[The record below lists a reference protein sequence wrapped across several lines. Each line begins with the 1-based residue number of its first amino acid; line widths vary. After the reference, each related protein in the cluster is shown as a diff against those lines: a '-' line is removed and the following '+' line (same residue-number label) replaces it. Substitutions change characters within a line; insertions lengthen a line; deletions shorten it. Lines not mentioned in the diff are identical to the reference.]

1 MATVLVVDDVAN
13 NREVVRTLLGYRGH
27 RVLEAAEAVEALAMA
42 RREHPDVVVTDVL
55 MPGMDGYQLVRAL
68 RSDPETAAAA
78 LVFYTGNYAS
88 DELQSIGRACGVD
101 RIVAKTGDPRLLL
114 EAVDEA
120 AASGAPTGV
129 AGVDAH
135 VDLQY
140 VHAVNAKLLEK
151 VRQLG
156 ESEQRFRAIAESAPV
171 GVFLLDA
178 GGAATFVNERLGR
191 IVGQDEPSLSGMG
204 WLACFSPD
212 MRDEVV
218 DAVRGPVGRDVERRY
233 RVRLVP
239 ADASARWLDVKLRV
253 MLDEER
259 TCAGHVGIVDDV
271 TVAVEAEERLHAEA
285 RRSELDVRLRGTE
298 RLDSLRRLAGGVAH
312 DYNNMLA
319 VILSFGAFVQEAL
332 EEQLTAGHFDAD
344 SLRRSLE
351 DVARII
357 EAGQRAT
364 GLSRK
369 LQLFGSKAVLRPV
382 EVDINGLLDDQAET
396 LVELVGDDVDLDVR
410 LQPELRPALADGGQV
425 LEILQAL
432 ISNARDAM
440 PAGGLLSIET
450 DLRAVCDRSRSAG
463 DLPDGDYV
471 RLTVRDTGCGMPEE
485 VRQRAIEPFFTTK
498 PRGAGPGLGLAAA
511 YGTATQLGGDL
522 RIESEVGVGTAVHVL
537 LPAAL
542 PDSADPPVDADV
554 PRRAGNVVLV
564 VDDEAQLRELVAR
577 ILRRTGYEVLVA
589 ADGQEAL
596 ALAHEHAGRIG
607 GLLTDVVMPRMLGS
621 ELANRLTADLPVL
634 PVLFMSGYADPM
646 LAEQPLGPD
655 VRILSKPFTEI
666 ELLAEVRALVGEP
679 G

>member
-27 RVLEAAEAVEALAMA
+27 RVLEAAAAAEALTLA

-114 EAVDEA
+114 EAVDDA
-120 AASGAPTGV
+120 AAHGGPSGVVEIDAQ
-129 AGVDAH
+129 VDI
-135 VDLQY
+135 QY
-140 VHAVNAKLLEK
+140 VHTVNAKLLEK

-156 ESEQRFRAIAESAPV
+156 ASEQRFRAIAESAPV

-178 GGAATFVNERLGR
+178 EGAATFVNERLGR
-191 IVGQDEPSLSGMG
+191 IVAQDEQSLVGMG
-204 WLACFSPD
+204 WLACFSPEL
-212 MRDEVV
+212 RDEVV
-218 DAVRGPVGRDVERRY
+218 EAVRGPAGRDVERRY
-233 RVRLVP
+233 RVRLVLDDP
-239 ADASARWLDVKLRV
+239 APRWLNVNLRA
-253 MLDEER
+253 MLDEDR
-259 TCAGHVGIVDDV
+259 NCSGHVGIVDDV
-271 TVAVEAEERLHAEA
+271 TSAVEAEERLHAEA
-285 RRSELDVRLRGTE
+285 RRNELDARLRGTE

-319 VILSFGAFVQEAL
+319 VILSFGAFIQETL
-332 EEQLTAGHFDAD
+332 KEQLEGGQFDAD
-344 SLRRSLE
+344 ALGHSLDDIGR
-351 DVARII
+351 VI
-357 EAGQRAT
+357 EAAQRAT

-382 EVDINGLLDDQAET
+382 EVDINALLDHKAET
-396 LVELVGDDVDLDVR
+396 LVALVGDDVDLDVR
-410 LQPELRPALADGGQV
+410 LQPELRRALAEGGQV
-425 LEILQAL
+425 LEVLQAL

-440 PAGGLLSIET
+440 PDGGLLCIET
-450 DLRAVCDRSRSAG
+450 DMVAVSDRSGPAG
-463 DLPDGDYV
+463 ALPDGDYV
-471 RLTVRDTGCGMPEE
+471 RLTVRDTGCGMSEE

-522 RIESEVGVGTAVHVL
+522 RIESEVGAGTAVHVL

-542 PDSADPPVDADV
+542 PDSAGPPSETAV
-554 PRRAGNVVLV
+554 PRRTGNVVLV

-577 ILRRTGYEVLVA
+577 ILRRSGFEVLVA

-596 ALAHEHAGRIG
+596 TLAREHAEQIG
-607 GLLTDVVMPRMLGS
+607 CLLTDVVMPRMLGS
-621 ELANRLTADLPVL
+621 ELANRLTADLPGL

-646 LAEQPLGPD
+646 LTEQPLGSD
-655 VRILSKPFTEI
+655 VRILSKPFTDT

-679 G
+679 R

>member
-27 RVLEAAEAVEALAMA
+27 RVLEAAEAAEALAVA

-68 RSDPETAAAA
+68 RADPETAEAA
-78 LVFYTGNYAS
+78 LVFYTGNYGS

-114 EAVDEA
+114 DAVDDA
-120 AASGAPTGV
+120 AIHGAP
-129 AGVDAH
+129 AGVVEIDAQ
-135 VDLQY
+135 VDIQY
-140 VHAVNAKLLEK
+140 VHTVNAKLLEK

-156 ESEQRFRAIAESAPV
+156 ASEQRFRAIAESAPI

-191 IVGQDEPSLSGMG
+191 IVGQDEQALLGPG
-204 WLACFSPD
+204 WLACFSAD
-212 MRDEVV
+212 LRDEVLT
-218 DAVRGPVGRDVERRY
+218 AVRGPAGRDVERRY
-233 RVRLVP
+233 RVRLVLDEGKP
-239 ADASARWLDVKLRV
+239 RWLNVSLRAV
-253 MLDEER
+253 LDEDR
-259 TCAGHVGIVDDV
+259 SCTGHIGVVDDV
-271 TVAVEAEERLHAEA
+271 TAAVEAEERQHAEA
-285 RRSELDVRLRGTE
+285 RRNELDARLRGTE

-319 VILSFGAFVQEAL
+319 VILSFGAFVQESL
-332 EEQLTAGHFDAD
+332 EEQLTAGQFDAD
-344 SLRRSLE
+344 GLRRSLE
-351 DVARII
+351 DVGRVI
-357 EAGQRAT
+357 EAAQRAT

-369 LQLFGSKAVLRPV
+369 LQLFGSKAVLRPI
-382 EVDINGLLDDQAET
+382 EVDVNGLLDREAET
-396 LVELVGDDVDLDVR
+396 LVELVGDDIDLDVR
-410 LQPELRPALADGGQV
+410 LQPQLRPALADADQV
-425 LEILQAL
+425 LEVLQAL

-440 PAGGLLSIET
+440 PEGGLLSIET
-450 DLRAVCDRSRSAG
+450 GTVAVTHAAGSAG
-463 DLPDGDYV
+463 ELPDGDYV
-471 RLTVRDTGCGMPEE
+471 RLSVRDTGCGMSEE

-522 RIESEVGVGTAVHVL
+522 RIESELGAGTAVHVL
-537 LPAAL
+537 LPAA
-542 PDSADPPVDADV
+542 PDCAGPAVDAPV
-554 PRRAGNVVLV
+554 SRRDGDVVLV

-577 ILRRTGYEVLVA
+577 ILRRSGYEVLVA

-596 ALAHEHAGRIG
+596 VLAREHAERIG
-607 GLLTDVVMPRMLGS
+607 CLLSDIVMPRMLGG
-621 ELANRLTADLPVL
+621 ELANRLTAELPGL

-655 VRILSKPFTEI
+655 VRILSKPFTDV
-666 ELLAEVRALVGEP
+666 ELLTEVRALVGEP
-679 G
+679 R